1 MSLLAVNGCPGSPA
15 ATPPPDHG
23 NYRAIKP
30 YRAQRLSPLWGH
42 HQSNGGDRPDD
53 AGSADTHLLNALH
66 LPAVV
71 LQDVVVLE
79 DVRRVG
85 GDVLRAVETSV
96 TTKREITAYE
106 GWTNKFIFPP
116 YDFCIPDALITNFQ
130 LPQSTML
137 MFVAAFG
144 GYDTVMKAY
153 ETAVKEKYR
162 FGGYGDAML
171 II

>member
-1 MSLLAVNGCPGSPA
+1 MGAPFSRELLFPESKGVKA
-15 ATPPPDHG
+15 
-23 NYRAIKP
+23 
-30 YRAQRLSPLWGH
+30 
-42 HQSNGGDRPDD
+42 
-53 AGSADTHLLNALH
+53 
-66 LPAVV
+66 
-71 LQDVVVLE
+71 
-79 DVRRVG
+79 RRSHFQG
-85 GDVLRAVETSV
+85 WAFRAVDVEDLSTQNGFRTWSFHSSAL
-96 TTKREITAYE
+96 TINGAKAAAGKRFLQRNRFPGATLLPPREITAYS
-106 GWTNKFIFPP
+106 WTNKLIFPP